1 MSYTLLQ
8 NANLGPSR
16 ANLTGSTGVGYTVL
30 DETGAVITART
41 TSGVYQLASGSGIYA
56 ALVTFPD
63 NFKGQV
69 LWDAPA
75 TGSLQKVFAAEDQNY
90 LGNNPKVDD
99 IYTQLIL
106 VSGSV
111 DFIRHIEGGRW
122 KITSNQMVFYK
133 DDNTTVVA
141 TFDLYDQFGSPT
153 DNEVM
158 ERRRA

>member
-16 ANLTGSTGVGYTVL
+16 ANLTGSGGVGYTVL
-30 DETGAVITART
+30 DQNGAVIIPRT
-41 TSGVYQLASGSGIYA
+41 TAGVYQLASGSGIYA
-56 ALVTFPD
+56 AYVTYPD
-63 NFKGQV
+63 NFKGQI
-69 LWDAPA
+69 LWDAPT
-75 TGSLQKVFAAEDQNY
+75 TGSLTQVFAVEDQNY
-90 LGNNPKVDD
+90 LNNNPTVDE

-122 KITSNQMVFYK
+122 KISGNQMTFYAE
-133 DDNTTVVA
+133 NNSTVIA

-158 ERRRA
+158 ERRRV

>member
-16 ANLTGSTGVGYTVL
+16 ANLTGSLGVGYTVL
-30 DETGAVITART
+30 DEMGAVITTRT
-41 TSGVYQLASGSGIYA
+41 TTGVYQLASGSGIYG
-56 ALVTFPD
+56 ALVTYPD
-63 NFKGQV
+63 NFKGQI
-69 LWDAPA
+69 LWDAPN
-75 TGSLQKVFAAEDQNY
+75 TGSLNQVFAAEDQNY
-90 LGNNPKVDD
+90 LNNNPKVDE

-122 KITSNQMVFYK
+122 KITGNQMIFYK
-133 DDNTTVVA
+133 SDNSTVVA
-141 TFDLYDQFGSPT
+141 TFDLFDQFGTPT

-158 ERRRA
+158 ERQRV

>member
-30 DETGAVITART
+30 DETGAVITPRT
-41 TSGVYQLASGSGIYA
+41 TVGVYQLTSGSGIYA
-56 ALVTFPD
+56 AFVTYPD
-63 NFKGQV
+63 NFKGSI
-69 LWDAPA
+69 LWDAPT
-75 TGSLQKVFAAEDQNY
+75 TGSLNQIFAAEEQNY
-90 LGNNPKVDD
+90 LDNNPKVDE

-111 DFIRHIEGGRW
+111 DFIRDIEAGRW
-122 KITSNQMVFYK
+122 RITGNQMVFYK
-133 DDNTTVVA
+133 SDNTTVVA
-141 TFDLYDQFGSPT
+141 TFDLFDQFGSPT

-158 ERRRA
+158 ERRRV